1 MLAGHLAPITAA
13 LFSGAAFYV
22 NFVEQPARLELDD
35 RSLLAE
41 WKPAYRRGYIM
52 QATLAAI
59 GAVLG
64 ILAWWLTGKFGYIAG
79 AVLIVA
85 NWPWTFF
92 GIFPIN
98 HALMATELAEAGAE
112 TRALLV
118 KWNKLHSMRTVLGVL
133 ATVSFLIAIAA
144 S

>member
-1 MLAGHLAPITAA
+1 
-13 LFSGAAFYV
+13 
-22 NFVEQPARLELDD
+22 
-35 RSLLAE
+35 
-41 WKPAYRRGYIM
+41 M

-59 GAVLG
+59 GFVLG

-92 GIFPIN
+92 GIFPTN

-118 KWNKLHSMRTVLGVL
+118 KWNKLHSVRTVLGVL